1 MIEAE
6 HHLSQARAAQPLARS
21 PSDDGAI
28 SAPGISPVEVRRA
41 IMVPDTPYAVSA
53 AGRQP

>member
-1 MIEAE
+1 MIKVK
-6 HHLSQARAAQPLARS
+6 HHLSQAGAARPLARS

-41 IMVPDTPYAVSA
+41 MMVPNMPYAVSA